1 MESLIALSLY
11 GNYLTEFPSFIFGCK
26 KLVHLDLSSN
36 SITGPIPVELK
47 KLPKLQELILS
58 GNNFTGSIRHDI
70 GLISG
75 LKTLELIPSQLGLCT
90 NLEALLLQNNN
101 IRGSLPPSLAA
112 SSRTLEFYI
121 FGNRITGAIPWWIF
135 TNWTNLRTLSRRE
148 NSFIGP
154 IPLEIGLLK
163 NLRWLDIISNK
174 FSGHIPLEIGNLS
187 KLVYLNLRGNHLIGS
202 LPSELCNLKAIE
214 ILDLSSNNFHGQL
227 FPDYHPQDKK
237 FLYASN
243 NIFGNIPVALS
254 QNNKVPN
261 VNSSI
266 KCMNISRLK
275 FPNQVNRFSSSIPR
289 NIGQAMPNIRLL
301 NVSTNGTTGSIP
313 NSIGDMM
320 NLTMLDLAWNKL
332 MGPNHLSGKI
342 LDKIHK
348 MRVLEN
354 LDLSNNLLSGEI
366 PSNMPSLTFLG
377 TLNLSF
383 NNLSGPIPYSG
394 HMSTFDASSYYGNP
408 HLCGPL
414 LPLPEKKC
422 THDESISNSSNSRN
436 MRNGS
441 SEIPWMSVGL
451 EFGFGFSGLFSVI
464 FVPRNNLFGR
474 IPYRLGKLK
483 QASFLDFGDN
493 HLISPN
499 TTRFLNMES
508 LTDLFLYDNSLTE
521 FASFIFGCKK
531 LVHLD
536 LSYNSITGPIPIELK
551 KLTKLQELIL
561 SKNKFTGSIPHDIGL
576 ISGLKTLDL
585 AGNDILG
592 GHIPASL
599 GQLRALEHL
608 YLMSCGLNS
617 SSPSQL
623 GLFANLKYLYLSL
636 NNLAGSLPPSLA
648 ALSRISDFFISSN
661 SITDAIP
668 GCIFTNWTNLRN
680 LALARNSFIGPIP
693 REIGLLKNL
702 RWLLIS
708 FNKFSRHIPMEIWNL
723 TNLEFLEFASNEL
736 NGTLPSSIRN
746 LSKLVYLNL
755 YGNHL
760 TGSIPTSIG
769 DMVNLTVFD
778 LAGNKLI
785 GPLRTTLGNLI
796 DLKYLNLSNNTLL
809 GKIPASLRYCSKLK
823 SLDLGENQLSG
834 NIPTWIGKSI
844 KSFYVLCLRSN
855 MFNGTI
861 PRGISHLCSLQVL
874 DLALNNLSGVI
885 PAIFN
890 NLTPMIMSTTPEY
903 YMVEIYTYLGRIE
916 LTFFGD
922 VNIFVNGNMQE
933 YNRSSSPVTTID
945 FSSNNLS
952 ERIPD
957 ELTRLSSLL
966 MLNLSHNHL
975 SGKIPDKIHKM
986 RGLEELDLSNN
997 LFSGEIPLNMPSLIF
1012 LGTLNLSFNNLSGPN
1027 PYSGQMTTFDASSY
1041 YGNPQ
1046 VCGPPLPLP
1055 EKKCTR
1061 DESIS
1066 NSSNSRDMRNG
1077 SSEIPWMSICF
1088 GFGFGFGGFFSVIF
1102 VLKKWSHSVLEWMDC
1117 FTAF

>member
-1 MESLIALSLY
+1 
-11 GNYLTEFPSFIFGCK
+11 
-26 KLVHLDLSSN
+26 
-36 SITGPIPVELK
+36 
-47 KLPKLQELILS
+47 
-58 GNNFTGSIRHDI
+58 
-70 GLISG
+70 
-75 LKTLELIPSQLGLCT
+75 
-90 NLEALLLQNNN
+90 
-101 IRGSLPPSLAA
+101 
-112 SSRTLEFYI
+112 
-121 FGNRITGAIPWWIF
+121 
-135 TNWTNLRTLSRRE
+135 
-148 NSFIGP
+148 
-154 IPLEIGLLK
+154 
-163 NLRWLDIISNK
+163 
-174 FSGHIPLEIGNLS
+174 
-187 KLVYLNLRGNHLIGS
+187 
-202 LPSELCNLKAIE
+202 
-214 ILDLSSNNFHGQL
+214 
-227 FPDYHPQDKK
+227 
-237 FLYASN
+237 
-243 NIFGNIPVALS
+243 
-254 QNNKVPN
+254 
-261 VNSSI
+261 
-266 KCMNISRLK
+266 
-275 FPNQVNRFSSSIPR
+275 
-289 NIGQAMPNIRLL
+289 
-301 NVSTNGTTGSIP
+301 
-313 NSIGDMM
+313 
-320 NLTMLDLAWNKL
+320 
-332 MGPNHLSGKI
+332 
-342 LDKIHK
+342 
-348 MRVLEN
+348 
-354 LDLSNNLLSGEI
+354 
-366 PSNMPSLTFLG
+366 
-377 TLNLSF
+377 
-383 NNLSGPIPYSG
+383 
-394 HMSTFDASSYYGNP
+394 
-408 HLCGPL
+408 
-414 LPLPEKKC
+414 
-422 THDESISNSSNSRN
+422 
-436 MRNGS
+436 
-441 SEIPWMSVGL
+441 
-451 EFGFGFSGLFSVI
+451 
-464 FVPRNNLFGR
+464 
-474 IPYRLGKLK
+474 
-483 QASFLDFGDN
+483 
-493 HLISPN
+493 
-499 TTRFLNMES
+499 
-508 LTDLFLYDNSLTE
+508 
-521 FASFIFGCKK
+521 
-531 LVHLD
+531 
-536 LSYNSITGPIPIELK
+536 
-551 KLTKLQELIL
+551 
-561 SKNKFTGSIPHDIGL
+561 
-576 ISGLKTLDL
+576 
-585 AGNDILG
+585 
-592 GHIPASL
+592 
-599 GQLRALEHL
+599 
-608 YLMSCGLNS
+608 
-617 SSPSQL
+617 
-623 GLFANLKYLYLSL
+623 
-636 NNLAGSLPPSLA
+636 
-648 ALSRISDFFISSN
+648 
-661 SITDAIP
+661 
-668 GCIFTNWTNLRN
+668 
-680 LALARNSFIGPIP
+680 
-693 REIGLLKNL
+693 
-702 RWLLIS
+702 
-708 FNKFSRHIPMEIWNL
+708 
-723 TNLEFLEFASNEL
+723 
-736 NGTLPSSIRN
+736 
-746 LSKLVYLNL
+746 
-755 YGNHL
+755 
-760 TGSIPTSIG
+760 
-769 DMVNLTVFD
+769 MVNLTVFD